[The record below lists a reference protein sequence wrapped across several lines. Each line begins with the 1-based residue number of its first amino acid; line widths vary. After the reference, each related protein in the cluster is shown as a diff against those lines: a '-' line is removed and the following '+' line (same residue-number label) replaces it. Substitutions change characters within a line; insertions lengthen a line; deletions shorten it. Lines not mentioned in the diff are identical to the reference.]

1 MLGAVPA
8 QRTETDIFDE
18 VRRTARAAG
27 MDALCATQG
36 ERLVVVLGG
45 VGDPRKAADVVA
57 DRFGPGP
64 VVWDR

>member
-1 MLGAVPA
+1 
-8 QRTETDIFDE
+8 
-18 VRRTARAAG
+18 

-45 VGDPRKAADVVA
+45 VGDPHKAAEVVA

-64 VVWDR
+64 VVSGP